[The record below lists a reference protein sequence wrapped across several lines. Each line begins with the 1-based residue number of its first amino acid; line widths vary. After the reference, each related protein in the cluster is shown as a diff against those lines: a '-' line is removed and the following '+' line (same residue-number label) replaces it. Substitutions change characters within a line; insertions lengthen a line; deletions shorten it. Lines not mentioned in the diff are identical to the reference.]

1 MPVLDGATS
10 LSSAINEEA
19 QRWVKATNAE
29 TAHSKPTFPESPSTQ
44 AASMSSVNKDPPEA
58 SPPHLPPQSVTLQ
71 QDRNTFEES
80 FAAALT
86 RPQITYDGHID
97 SECDDQT
104 PLLGA
109 YYDSTSDNN
118 RASSHPSHHAPLEPP
133 SKSKP
138 SLSICLWHEVCHNSQ
153 YTRPAA
159 EILREVLEARY
170 PVASNAGNEDKAT
183 QGLVSGEGRSPRRRC
198 WNREIRRCARA

>member
-1 MPVLDGATS
+1 MAILDGATS
-10 LSSAINEEA
+10 LSSDMDEDT
-19 QRWVKATNAE
+19 QRWVEAANAEATN
-29 TAHSKPTFPESPSTQ
+29 SKPTSLESLYSRTTGVACTIRDAPTTSPSRTQ
-44 AASMSSVNKDPPEA
+44 
-58 SPPHLPPQSVTLQ
+58 PHSTTLQ

-80 FAAALT
+80 FAAALS
-86 RPQITYDGHID
+86 RPQTTYDGRFD
-97 SECDDQT
+97 NNEYDDQT
-104 PLLGA
+104 PLLNA
-109 YYDSTSDNN
+109 YYNSTSNN
-118 RASSHPSHHAPLEPP
+118 NHASSQPSHHGPLEPP

-170 PVASNAGNEDKAT
+170 PVASSAGNEDKAT
-183 QGLVSGEGRSPRRRC
+183 QGLVSGEGRSPRRC